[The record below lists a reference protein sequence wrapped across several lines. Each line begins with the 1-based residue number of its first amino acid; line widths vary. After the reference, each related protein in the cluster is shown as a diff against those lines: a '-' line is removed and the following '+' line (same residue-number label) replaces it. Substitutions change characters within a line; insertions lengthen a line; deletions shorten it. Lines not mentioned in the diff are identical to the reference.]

1 MKWVRNQQSSNVKTQ
16 LRSTL
21 ILFHWILVL
30 GVICA
35 SEWNVFSRFE
45 LHTSKHT
52 DWCLGC
58 FGCSAFDV
66 RYLLGHLLIYS
77 SFKYTLVID
86 YNHLLQQMVNST
98 DRLGTDGSTLTR
110 LLSPYLICQGA
121 RRQSDAQTSL
131 SHTRVEPRQDI
142 ELQIALEPL

>member
-1 MKWVRNQQSSNVKTQ
+1 MKWLINQQSSNVKTQ

-30 GVICA
+30 EVNCT
-35 SEWNVFSRFE
+35 SKWNVFSRFE

-52 DWCLGC
+52 GWCLCC
-58 FGCSAFDV
+58 FGCFAFDA

-86 YNHLLQQMVNST
+86 YNHLLQQMVNSR

-110 LLSPYLICQGA
+110 LLSPYLICQA
-121 RRQSDAQTSL
+121 VCRQSDAQTSL

-142 ELQIALEPL
+142 ELQIALEPF